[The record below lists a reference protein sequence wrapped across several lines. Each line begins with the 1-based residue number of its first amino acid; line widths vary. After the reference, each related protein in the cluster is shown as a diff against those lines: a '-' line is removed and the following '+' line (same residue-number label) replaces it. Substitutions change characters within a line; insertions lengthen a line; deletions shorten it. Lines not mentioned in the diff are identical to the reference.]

1 MRCRRNQI
9 HNSRAHRE
17 TLELEHSR
25 RVILFK
31 VSTCFECGSAWERQR
46 HGITIECTYPKCV
59 SLYVWHIEG
68 VSLDACSSRCNVSA
82 SIQFSAAGKMI
93 DDASYYQHRS
103 GRVRRKCIDNKMQ
116 LNVGTVWNT
125 RGSNFVRQ
133 EIYWFICGIYWFSR
147 RLRGNLRVTVIIDHT
162 EAINLHVF
170 FCLLIQLRSMLV
182 HTTFMALEMQRIQIQ
197 IYFQSRKCTL
207 SASNCSYGVMSS
219 DDALVSVCVC
229 RQVHVHQSTRRWFTA
244 RRQWHHRR
252 QCARIYRRV
261 SINL

>member
-125 RGSNFVRQ
+125 RGSNFVCQ
-133 EIYWFICGIYWFSR
+133 EFYWFICGIYWFSR

-170 FCLLIQLRSMLV
+170 FCLLIQLAVNARAYDIHGSRNATHSNPDLFPVTKMHFICVELLVWCHVEWWCTCVSLCLPPGACAPEHQTLVYCQASM
-182 HTTFMALEMQRIQIQ
+182 TPSETM
-197 IYFQSRKCTL
+197 C
-207 SASNCSYGVMSS
+207 SNISS
-219 DDALVSVCVC
+219 CF
-229 RQVHVHQSTRRWFTA
+229 H
-244 RRQWHHRR
+244 
-252 QCARIYRRV
+252 
-261 SINL
+261 